1 MMSAALAPTRT
12 TRVDSSSVSA
22 GDRSDSEPTSSGAP
36 SSLMSRIRRDPQKR
50 ATFYNDGVLLLSL
63 AYSAVDIFLQWPE
76 FQSCQKPV
84 GIWLIGSYMMVL
96 AFRLLHYTSQAYTP
110 DGEEDRVLHIRQPV
124 TVPRVLA
131 YFTWLVLL
139 PSFCYWTVMGTYWVS
154 PLVWYGDRSCL
165 PDGAHP
171 WFVIFC
177 QLLCYFWSMLYVV
190 YLMGILRYEYR
201 IYRAE
206 ANLRSVETEE
216 SIRRW
221 GHMSPEFGAAGE
233 EQQEFSGQNLWGPLL
248 AQGLEPKDIADLPLV
263 VLDSGSASDSLLSGD
278 DHECAICIMGFHS
291 GDSVRRLPS
300 CGHAFHRECIDLWL
314 LRSAACP
321 LCKCGVATSVL

>member
-1 MMSAALAPTRT
+1 MMPAALAPTPT
-12 TRVDSSSVSA
+12 TSVGDSSVLS
-22 GDRSDSEPTSSGAP
+22 GRQRSDSEATSSRAP

-63 AYSAVDIFLQWPE
+63 AYSAVDILLQWPE

-84 GIWLIGSYMMVL
+84 GIWLVGSYTMVST
-96 AFRLLHYTSQAYTP
+96 FRVLHYASQAYTP
-110 DGEEDRVLHIRQPV
+110 DGEEDRVLHIRQPQ
-124 TVPRVLA
+124 TVPKVLA

-139 PSFCYWTVMGTYWVS
+139 PCFCYWTVMGTYWVS
-154 PLVWYGDRSCL
+154 PLVWYDDRSCL

-177 QLLCYFWSMLYVV
+177 QLLCYFWSLLYVV

-221 GHMSPEFGAAGE
+221 GRMSRQFGAGE
-233 EQQEFSGQNLWGPLL
+233 DQQEFSGPLWGPLL
-248 AQGLEPKDIADLPLV
+248 AQGLGPKDIADLPLEQ
-263 VLDSGSASDSLLSGD
+263 LNSGSASELLSGD

-300 CGHAFHRECIDLWL
+300 CGHTFHRECIDLWL

-321 LCKCGVATSVL
+321 LCKCGVATSLL